1 MPGTHGQQGRDAFAP
16 RSDQGEAWP
25 AATCRDQADEGGRG
39 CGGAA
44 QRRHQ
49 GTLHQ
54 DFPGLV
60 LVLVVPTSRP
70 PPHPPPQA
78 GEGKS
83 KYPRPFAGEDRVGA
97 FDVSLPVLLAFS
109 AALCVLILLP
119 LSWLGYYSIHDRAG
133 GLTAA
138 NFVALATDP
147 TFLDPLVTTVILA
160 VSSAVICC
168 AVAAPMGWLVARTD
182 MPLRG
187 TVRAL
192 VTASFVTPPFLGA
205 IAWELLAAPNS
216 GLLNKVYRAVTG
228 APQDEHL
235 FNIYSLEGL
244 IFVISCYTFPYVF
257 VLLANA
263 LDRIPGDLEDA
274 SAILGAR
281 TWTTAR
287 RITIPLALPALLA
300 GAIIAFLQAMTLFGS
315 PAILAIPAG
324 FHTMTTKI
332 WSLFNY
338 PPKPELAAAA
348 SVPLLVLTVALLRAE
363 NLILGRRGY
372 SVVGGKQGNPRLV
385 RLGALKWAALAF
397 VFLVLMC
404 PVFLPYGALLN
415 ATFSRVATSFVT
427 FDNFTLHNIHFVFF
441 ELSATQLAVKNTF
454 LLGVASATI
463 GTIMAVVIAYLTTRR
478 AVRGYRALG
487 FLATAPVAIPGIV
500 LGVGLFLS
508 YARPPLVLYGTLWI
522 LLLAFVTIALPAAYQ
537 QLQSAFRSVHTDL
550 EDASRILGSTRLRTL
565 RDITAPLLR
574 TSVIA
579 TWCFI
584 FVGVIRELS
593 AAIMLFTSETKVI
606 SVLIFDLNE
615 SGDLGAISV
624 LGLIML
630 AITFAVVIAVNRIP
644 GFGDARLRN
653 A

>member
-1 MPGTHGQQGRDAFAP
+1 MTIALPAENAPGARKLDL
-16 RSDQGEAWP
+16 SWP
-25 AATCRDQADEGGRG
+25 I
-39 CGGAA
+39 
-44 QRRHQ
+44 
-49 GTLHQ
+49 LI
-54 DFPGLV
+54 L
-60 LVLVVPTSRP
+60 
-70 PPHPPPQA
+70 
-78 GEGKS
+78 
-83 KYPRPFAGEDRVGA
+83 
-97 FDVSLPVLLAFS
+97 FS
-109 AALCVLILLP
+109 ALLCVLIILP
-119 LSWLGYYSIHDRAG
+119 MSWLVYYSLVDRTGAFTLG
-133 GLTAA
+133 
-138 NFVALATDP
+138 NFETLITDP
-147 TFLDPLVTTVILA
+147 VFVDPLVTTLILA
-160 VSSAVICC
+160 TSSSIVCC
-168 AVAAPMGWLVARTD
+168 ALAAPMSWLVARTD
-182 MPLRG
+182 MPLRR

-216 GLLNKVYRAVTG
+216 GLLNKIYRAASG

-235 FNIYSLEGL
+235 FNIYSLSGL

-274 SAILGAR
+274 SSILGGR

-287 RITIPLALPALLA
+287 RVTIPLALPALLA
-300 GAIIAFLQAMTLFGS
+300 GALVAFLQAMTLFGS

-348 SVPLLVLTVALLRAE
+348 SLPLLVLTVLLLRAE
-363 NLILGRRGY
+363 HLILGRRGY
-372 SVVGGKQGNPRLV
+372 SVVGGKQGDPRLV
-385 RLGALKWAALAF
+385 MLGAMKWAALAF
-397 VFLVLMC
+397 VLVVLLC
-404 PVFLPYGALLN
+404 PVFLPYGALVN
-415 ATFSRVATSFVT
+415 AMFSRVATSFIW

-441 ELSATQLAVKNTF
+441 ELSATKLAVKNTF
-454 LLGVASATI
+454 LLGIASATI
-463 GTIMAVVIAYLTTRR
+463 GTLMALVIAYLTTRR
-478 AVRGYRALG
+478 AISGYRTLG

-508 YARPPLVLYGTLWI
+508 YARPPFVLYGTLWI
-522 LLLAFVTIALPAAYQ
+522 LLIAFVTIALPAAYQ